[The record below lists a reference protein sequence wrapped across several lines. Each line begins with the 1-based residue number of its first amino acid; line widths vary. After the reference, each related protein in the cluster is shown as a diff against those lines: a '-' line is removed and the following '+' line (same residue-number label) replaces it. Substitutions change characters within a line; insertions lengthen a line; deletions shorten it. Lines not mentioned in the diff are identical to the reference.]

1 MHSTSN
7 TAPNPQ
13 TKLTTSPGPASSTIP
28 NANHD
33 ETPSSLKKVSRR
45 LVRLAKGLEEAQ
57 WLARLNETEA
67 RTLVEQL
74 ESVERLVKR
83 AKGRQREK
91 DQSDPALQRRQQRA
105 KAKRE
110 FEVGNEH
117 GFVLRWLR
125 DQKFATTSQVKT
137 YVVLERATDR
147 LRELEGAGL
156 LDSYRY
162 EPNKGY
168 QSEKCY
174 WLSYRGAKYLTD
186 KENLP
191 TRYESRYATHP
202 PSDTAIHFRTMELQL
217 PFLARQA
224 GWKVIEPKFYNSSRP
239 RPQGEPTEQG
249 RLLLEVLSRW
259 VQREKDL
266 EPSQIAGRYN
276 SQPQTSPSASTS
288 ASVTKSRAGSLGMAV
303 HLNKIPTGVNHHL
316 CYLPQADE
324 VIIFILCPENI
335 TSQFW
340 ERRIKEYGQLA
351 HHVPI
356 YGVFYTPQQA
366 QAWSDPINESGIKVV
381 SLVSLPTLLRDYTAY
396 YTAYR
401 V

>member
-1 MHSTSN
+1 MRSTSN
-7 TAPNPQ
+7 TAPGSQANP
-13 TKLTTSPGPASSTIP
+13 TLAPGPASSTTP
-28 NANHD
+28 APDHD
-33 ETPSSLKKVSRR
+33 EIPASLKKVSRR
-45 LVRLAKGLEEAQ
+45 LVRLAKDLAEAE

-74 ESVERLVKR
+74 ESIEGLVRR

-91 DQSDPALQRRQQRA
+91 DQSDPALQRRQKRA

-110 FEVGNEH
+110 LEVGSEH

-137 YVVLERATDR
+137 YVVLARATDR

-217 PFLARQA
+217 PFVARQA

-266 EPSQIAGRYN
+266 EPSQTAGRYN
-276 SQPQTSPSASTS
+276 SQPQTSLS
-288 ASVTKSRAGSLGMAV
+288 ASVTKSRAGSLGVAV

-324 VIIFILCPENI
+324 VIIFILCAENI
-335 TSQFW
+335 TIQFW

-381 SLVSLPTLLRDYTAY
+381 SLVSLPTLIRDYTAY